1 MIDNGLQEYRAG
13 SMYDEMSMDDAR
25 SMVESIQEKEESKGE
40 AEEDEILMQ
49 TKALL
54 ASLKQDKDDVED
66 EEEARKQKE
75 IRDKMAA
82 LGTMIDKAYEVRD
95 NNRNLDQE

>member
-1 MIDNGLQEYRAG
+1 
-13 SMYDEMSMDDAR
+13 MYDEMSIDDAR
-25 SMVESIQEKEESKGE
+25 SMVESIQEKEESRG
-40 AEEDEILMQ
+40 ATEDDEVLMQ

-54 ASLKQDKDDVED
+54 ASLKQDQDGVDH

-75 IRDKMAA
+75 IKEKMAA

-95 NNRNLDQE
+95 NTEGGQE